1 MSEET
6 TVFRGSPSMVTR
18 FGGLFLAFL
27 VFVGALTGFILL
39 RNNAELVWVK
49 YLLGALAVAALIHLM
64 VIVLFVKATRY
75 EVTSERIRITRGIFT
90 KRTDELE
97 LYRANDTSLIE
108 PMTLRM
114 FGLGTIEVRTM
125 DTSNPVVFLEAV
137 HGARKLREDLRKHI
151 ELCRDRK
158 GVRVTEFDNPT
169 PGAASGT
176 PNT

>member
-6 TVFRGSPSMVTR
+6 TVFRGSPSVITR

-27 VFVGALTGFILL
+27 VFAGALTGFFLL
-39 RNNAELVWVK
+39 KDPGLRMVR
-49 YLLGALAVAALIHLM
+49 YLLAALAAAALIHM
-64 VIVLFVKATRY
+64 IVIVLFVKATQY
-75 EVTSERIRITRGIFT
+75 EVTSERIRVRRGIFT

-108 PMTLRM
+108 PLTLRM

-125 DTSNPVVFLEAV
+125 DATQPRVYLEAV

-151 ELCRDRK
+151 EDCRDRK
-158 GVRVTEFDNPT
+158 GVRVAEYDNP
-169 PGAASGT
+169 P
-176 PNT
+176 PEE